1 MTRSLSY
8 AAALLEG
15 QDICLERYP
24 EVLLMGLGVPDPKGI
39 FGSTLGLQ
47 EKYGAERVFDIPLSE
62 NAMTGVALG
71 AAITGMRPI
80 ITHQRID
87 FALVSMEQIVNQAA
101 KWHYMFGGTMKAPM
115 VIRMIIGRGWGQGP
129 QHSQSLQAWFAHVP
143 GLKVIMPT
151 TAADAK
157 GLLIAAVEDDNP
169 VICIEHRW
177 LYGIDDDVPEGYF
190 STELGTARVLRE
202 GSDVTL
208 VAASYMTLEA
218 LRAAS
223 KLADHGVEAEVIDLR
238 TIRPIDTQTILKSV
252 AKTGRL
258 VIADTG
264 HRAFGISAEVSALVT
279 ESAFSNLKAAPVR
292 IGLPDFPTPTS
303 PALAASY
310 YPTSVDIAVASMEVL
325 ERRYSRDLFTDK
337 HTASHDQ
344 PDASFA
350 GPF

>member
-47 EKYGAERVFDIPLSE
+47 EKYGSERVFDTPLSE

-129 QHSQSLQAWFAHVP
+129 QHSQSLQSWFAHVP

-151 TAADAK
+151 TAVDAK

-169 VICIEHRW
+169 VVCIEHRW

-218 LRAAS
+218 LRAAT
-223 KLADHGVEAEVIDLR
+223 KLAEHGVEAEVIDLR
-238 TIRPIDTQTILKSV
+238 TIRPIDSQTILKSV

-279 ESAFSNLKAAPVR
+279 EAAFSNLKAAPVR

-310 YPTSVDIAVASMEVL
+310 YPTSVEIAVASMEVL
-325 ERRYSRDLFTDK
+325 GRRYSRDLFTDK

-344 PDASFA
+344 PDASFS

>member
-47 EKYGAERVFDIPLSE
+47 EKYGAERVFDTPLSE

-101 KWHYMFGGTMKAPM
+101 KWHYMFGGTMKVPM

-129 QHSQSLQAWFAHVP
+129 QHSQSLQSWFAHVP

-190 STELGTARVLRE
+190 STELGKARVLRE

-218 LRAAS
+218 LRAAT

-238 TIRPIDTQTILKSV
+238 TIRPIDSQTILKSV

-279 ESAFSNLKAAPVR
+279 ETAFGNLKAAPVR

-344 PDASFA
+344 PDASFS

>member
-1 MTRSLSY
+1 MTRSITY
-8 AAALLEG
+8 AAALLEA

-47 EKYGAERVFDIPLSE
+47 EKHGAQRVFDIPLSE
-62 NAMTGVALG
+62 SAMTGVALG
-71 AAITGMRPI
+71 SAITGMRPI

-101 KWHYMFGGTMKAPM
+101 KWHYMFGGTMNAPM

-157 GLLIAAVEDDNP
+157 GLLIAAVEDENP

-177 LYGIDDDVPEGYF
+177 LYGIADDVPEGYF
-190 STELGTARVLRE
+190 TTELGSARVLRE

-208 VAASYMTLEA
+208 VGASYMTLEA
-218 LRAAS
+218 LRAAE
-223 KLADHGVEAEVIDLR
+223 KLAEQGVDAEVIDLR
-238 TIRPIDTQTILKSV
+238 TVRPLDSETILRSV
-252 AKTGRL
+252 AKTGRV

-264 HRAFGISAEVSALVT
+264 HRAFGVSAELSALVT
-279 ESAFSNLKAAPVR
+279 ERAFSSLKSAPVR

-303 PALAASY
+303 PALAATY
-310 YPTSVDIAVASMEVL
+310 YPTYAEIAVAAMESLGRDASVDIFITK
-325 ERRYSRDLFTDK
+325 DGGN
-337 HTASHDQ
+337 HDQ
-344 PDASFA
+344 PDPSFV

>member
-8 AAALLEG
+8 SAALLEG

-47 EKYGAERVFDIPLSE
+47 EKYGAERVFDTPLSE

-190 STELGTARVLRE
+190 SKELGTARVLRE

-218 LRAAS
+218 LRAAA

-279 ESAFSNLKAAPVR
+279 EAAFSNLKAAPVR